1 MIQGGCWIR
10 MRGQVYIR
18 LKLLGPWFLH
28 AVLVNK
34 KQVGTYWYYVFEI
47 SFVNLSKLIVLFLF
61 LIESLIG
68 ETYVER
74 IIDKL
79 QAALSKAKD
88 LSEAGNTEPSVS
100 FICDVA
106 SSFFS
111 SVKGCLLMPSS
122 EDLLLTIFQLC
133 AQRQDATHLTGDL
146 KKELFLTMS
155 GFVLLFFS
163 VILLTS

>member
-1 MIQGGCWIR
+1 MSLNDHVY
-10 MRGQVYIR
+10 QVI
-18 LKLLGPWFLH
+18 K
-28 AVLVNK
+28 ACC
-34 KQVGTYWYYVFEI
+34 
-47 SFVNLSKLIVLFLF
+47 LFLSP
-61 LIESLIG
+61 IESLIG
-68 ETYVER
+68 ETFVER

-79 QAALSKAKD
+79 QAALSKARD

-133 AQRQDATHLTGDL
+133 AQRQDATPLTGNL
-146 KKELFLTMS
+146 EKNFNQTFL
-155 GFVLLFFS
+155 
-163 VILLTS
+163 

>member
-1 MIQGGCWIR
+1 M
-10 MRGQVYIR
+10 
-18 LKLLGPWFLH
+18 LSFFLSP
-28 AVLVNK
+28 
-34 KQVGTYWYYVFEI
+34 T
-47 SFVNLSKLIVLFLF
+47 
-61 LIESLIG
+61 ESLIG
-68 ETYVER
+68 ETFVER

-133 AQRQDATHLTGDL
+133 AQRQDVTHLTGNL
-146 KKELFLTMS
+146 EKELQTFL
-155 GFVLLFFS
+155 
-163 VILLTS
+163 

>member
-1 MIQGGCWIR
+1 MCSLCVR
-10 MRGQVYIR
+10 RQVHIYIMS
-18 LKLLGPWFLH
+18 LNDH
-28 AVLVNK
+28 VY
-34 KQVGTYWYYVFEI
+34 QVIKVCC
-47 SFVNLSKLIVLFLF
+47 LFLS

-68 ETYVER
+68 ETFVER

-133 AQRQDATHLTGDL
+133 AQRQDAMHLTGNL
-146 KKELFLTMS
+146 EKNFNETFL
-155 GFVLLFFS
+155 
-163 VILLTS
+163 

>member
-1 MIQGGCWIR
+1 M
-10 MRGQVYIR
+10 
-18 LKLLGPWFLH
+18 H

-34 KQVGTYWYYVFEI
+34 KHVGTYYVFEV
-47 SFVNLSKLIVLFLF
+47 SFVNLSKLVVLFLF

-68 ETYVER
+68 ETYVKR

-146 KKELFLTMS
+146 EKGVFLTMS
-155 GFVLLFFS
+155 GFVLLFFCQS
-163 VILLTS
+163 FYLPLRSCCEMDYQLGGENNHS

>member
-1 MIQGGCWIR
+1 M
-10 MRGQVYIR
+10 
-18 LKLLGPWFLH
+18 
-28 AVLVNK
+28 
-34 KQVGTYWYYVFEI
+34 
-47 SFVNLSKLIVLFLF
+47 FVRLSKHTVLFLF
-61 LIESLIG
+61 LLESLIG
-68 ETYVER
+68 ETYVEK

-79 QAALSKAKD
+79 QAALSKARD

-133 AQRQDATHLTGDL
+133 AQRQDATHLTGNL
-146 KKELFLTMS
+146 KKKIYISDHHEFKIVPQLETYIFACMTVIIRNRTEKRILFL
-155 GFVLLFFS
+155 L
-163 VILLTS
+163 

>member
-1 MIQGGCWIR
+1 M
-10 MRGQVYIR
+10 MS
-18 LKLLGPWFLH
+18 LSD
-28 AVLVNK
+28 
-34 KQVGTYWYYVFEI
+34 YVCHKHI
-47 SFVNLSKLIVLFLF
+47 ILFQSP
-61 LIESLIG
+61 IESLIG

-79 QAALSKAKD
+79 QAALSKARD

-133 AQRQDATHLTGDL
+133 AQRQDATHLTGNL
-146 KKELFLTMS
+146 KKKNCISDHHGLKIVAQLETYIFACMTVIIRNCIEKRILFL
-155 GFVLLFFS
+155 L
-163 VILLTS
+163 

>member
-1 MIQGGCWIR
+1 MVVLIKQSKHT
-10 MRGQVYIR
+10 VF
-18 LKLLGPWFLH
+18 FLCP
-28 AVLVNK
+28 
-34 KQVGTYWYYVFEI
+34 
-47 SFVNLSKLIVLFLF
+47 
-61 LIESLIG
+61 IESLIG
-68 ETYVER
+68 ETFVER

-133 AQRQDATHLTGDL
+133 AQRQDATHLTGNL
-146 KKELFLTMS
+146 EKELQLS
-155 GFVLLFFS
+155 FFIGDNCIY
-163 VILLTS
+163 ILCIYILNICIHYI

>member
-1 MIQGGCWIR
+1 MMSLI
-10 MRGQVYIR
+10 M
-18 LKLLGPWFLH
+18 
-28 AVLVNK
+28 
-34 KQVGTYWYYVFEI
+34 
-47 SFVNLSKLIVLFLF
+47 FVTLPKHIILFQS

-79 QAALSKAKD
+79 QAALSKARD

-133 AQRQDATHLTGDL
+133 AQRQDATHLTGNL
-146 KKELFLTMS
+146 EKKKIVFLTTM
-155 GFVLLFFS
+155 G
-163 VILLTS
+163 

>member
-1 MIQGGCWIR
+1 MFIKQSKHI
-10 MRGQVYIR
+10 VF
-18 LKLLGPWFLH
+18 FLCP
-28 AVLVNK
+28 
-34 KQVGTYWYYVFEI
+34 
-47 SFVNLSKLIVLFLF
+47 
-61 LIESLIG
+61 IESLIG
-68 ETYVER
+68 ETFVER

-88 LSEAGNTEPSVS
+88 LSEAGDTEPSVS

-133 AQRQDATHLTGDL
+133 AQRQDATHLTGNL
-146 KKELFLTMS
+146 EKKLQPSFLI
-155 GFVLLFFS
+155 GDDY
-163 VILLTS
+163 I